1 MFDSLSQYPHWLVVA
16 CSVFAGALVLW
27 LLVKLLKAALY
38 VLFFGVLVAAG
49 ASAAWLLFR

>member
-27 LLVKLLKAALY
+27 LLAKLLKAALY

>member
-1 MFDSLSQYPHWLVVA
+1 MLDSLGQYPHWLVVA

-27 LLVKLLKAALY
+27 LLVKLLKAAFY
-38 VLFFGVLVAAG
+38 ILFFGVLVAVG